1 MKLDAIKKKSWK
13 DKSDTFNKLFD
24 ENTKLS
30 IVFLV
35 KYSIIYFSPKNNEVY
50 TRIFLIKYS
59 NICLKIKSMYIPVCE
74 NLKKENVIK
83 FHLSITINYILNLEW
98 VGIEPTTE

>member
-1 MKLDAIKKKSWK
+1 MKKKSWN
-13 DKSDTFNKLFD
+13 DKSDTFSRLLE

-50 TRIFLIKYS
+50 TKIFLIKYS
-59 NICLKIKSMYIPVCE
+59 NICLKIKSIYIPVCE
-74 NLKKENVIK
+74 NLKKEKVIK
-83 FHLSITINYILNLEW
+83 FHWSITINYIFNLEW